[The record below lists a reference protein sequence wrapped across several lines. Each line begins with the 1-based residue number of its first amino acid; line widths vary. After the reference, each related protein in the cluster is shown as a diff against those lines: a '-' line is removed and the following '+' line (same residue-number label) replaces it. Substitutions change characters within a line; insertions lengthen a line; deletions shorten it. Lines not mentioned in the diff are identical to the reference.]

1 MSAKKIVMIS
11 MLLSLHG
18 PAFADAGNPAEG
30 DKLFRNCQACHT
42 LTGPNGEKLRTGGR
56 VGPNLY
62 GIVGRAAGGLE
73 GYNFS
78 PGLKALNTS
87 GLIWTEEA
95 LTAFIRNP
103 NAYLEAQLGSG
114 HTSKMPFGLPK
125 GAADIASYLAIAK

>member
-95 LTAFIRNP
+95 LTAFRLCLECGGNSLAAISEWFDLHLIRLRGQVSW
-103 NAYLEAQLGSG
+103 ARWVG
-114 HTSKMPFGLPK
+114 
-125 GAADIASYLAIAK
+125 